1 MITVHSEAQLY
12 HGIAVVT
19 LIVGGVSE
27 GRGEIQCFVNI
38 NIVHMLRRE

>member
-12 HGIAVVT
+12 HGVAMVT

-27 GRGEIQCFVNI
+27 GRGEVQCFVDI
-38 NIVHMLRRE
+38 NIVHMLSRE